1 MKKKRVYLSGPITNN
16 PNYKAEFARVR
27 KAIEEEG
34 YTVVDPTQ
42 TPLDPEQF
50 NYSEFMKV
58 DLLLLS
64 MCDAIVLL
72 PGWEKS
78 NGARRE
84 LECAVDHHLDII
96 VI

>member
-1 MKKKRVYLSGPITNN
+1 MVH
-16 PNYKAEFARVR
+16 
-27 KAIEEEG
+27 KAIEKEG

-50 NYSEFMKV
+50 NYNEFMKV

-64 MCDAIVLL
+64 MCDAIALL

-84 LECAVDHHLDII
+84 LEYAVDHHLGII